1 MSLSSQLPQAGLVA
15 GLVAGK
21 TTAAMHTG
29 QQIHHGALYCTAKV
43 EQGLLKGEQ

>member
-1 MSLSSQLPQAGLVA
+1 MSLSSQLPQA